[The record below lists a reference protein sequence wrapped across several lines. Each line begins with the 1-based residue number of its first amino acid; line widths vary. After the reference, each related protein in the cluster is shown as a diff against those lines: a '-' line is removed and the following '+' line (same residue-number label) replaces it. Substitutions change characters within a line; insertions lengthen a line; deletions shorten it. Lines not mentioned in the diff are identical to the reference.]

1 MAIKERKIPSPSE
14 IKSTPQ
20 AFSQE
25 ELNQLI
31 ALRDD
36 INKLTFQFGQIQMT
50 KIKLKRDEDIL
61 QENLIS
67 LEKEEKILAKKLSDK
82 YGDGSIDLESG
93 TFIPSK

>member
-1 MAIKERKIPSPSE
+1 MAIKERKIQSPSE

-50 KIKLKRDEDIL
+50 KIKLKRDEDML
-61 QENLIS
+61 QENLTS

-93 TFIPSK
+93 SFIPSK